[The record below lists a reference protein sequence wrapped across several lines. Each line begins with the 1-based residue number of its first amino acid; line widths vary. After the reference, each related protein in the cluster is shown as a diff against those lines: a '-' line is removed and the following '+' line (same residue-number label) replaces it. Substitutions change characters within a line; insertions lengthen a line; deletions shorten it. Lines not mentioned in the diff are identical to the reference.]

1 MDNQNEEMRNEIRT
15 VPAELLR
22 QVQEFIDAEWEEPLL
37 YEESVCYASEA
48 AEEYAPIVT
57 EETAP
62 KAREGILEKKM
73 FSKRNAMFDSSM
85 PPGAAGSSLDD
96 IIGPLGETFQEKLLA
111 AIDAKGFKDSE
122 VYAKANIDRRLFSKI
137 RSNRNYKPSKPTALA
152 FAIALGMNLD
162 ETTDLL
168 QRAGLAL
175 SPSSEADL
183 IVKYCILNG
192 ISDIVDVNSILYEY
206 DQPLLGY

>member
-1 MDNQNEEMRNEIRT
+1 MSDQDRDMRAENMRT
-15 VPAELLR
+15 VPADLLKK
-22 QVQEFIDAEWEEPLL
+22 VQEFIDAEWEEPLL
-37 YEESVCYASEA
+37 YDEDICC
-48 AEEYAPIVT
+48 APTVT
-57 EETAP
+57 EEYTP
-62 KAREGILEKKM
+62 VKERV
-73 FSKRNAMFDSSM
+73 FSKKTFSQKNVMLDSSI
-85 PPGAAGSSLDD
+85 PAGSAGSSLDD

-111 AIDAKGFKDSE
+111 AIDAKGLKDSE
-122 VYAKANIDRRLFSKI
+122 VYTKANIDRRLFSKI
-137 RSNRNYKPSKPTALA
+137 RSNKNYKPSKPTALA